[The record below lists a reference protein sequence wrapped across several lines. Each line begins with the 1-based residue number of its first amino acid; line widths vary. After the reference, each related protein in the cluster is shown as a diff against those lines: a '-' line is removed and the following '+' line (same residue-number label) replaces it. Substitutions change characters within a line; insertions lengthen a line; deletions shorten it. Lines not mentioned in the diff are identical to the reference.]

1 MSARRTGNAQ
11 RTGAGED
18 RRLVWPGD
26 PEGLTAAGVDFEAL
40 AHVLANTCRWGGRTR
55 RYHSLAAH
63 AVIASEEVEALDGL
77 SDEERRLLA
86 LHALLAVAPSA
97 WLPRENG
104 VSQRAAERKRRLF
117 GGILR
122 PVREAAGL
130 DPDLSGE
137 REELLRFVFRMVAAA
152 ERRDLSDAGAVVSEV
167 AAFPPLRRRL
177 RPVGPGR
184 AARLWLGRFHVLT
197 APPGDTGAPRAV
209 PPETTDGETGN
220 VSVQAGEGGDG
231 RRAA

>member
-1 MSARRTGNAQ
+1 MSTRRTIHAQ
-11 RTGAGED
+11 TTGAAHGAGGE
-18 RRLVWPGD
+18 RKLAWPGD
-26 PEGLTAAGVDFEAL
+26 PEALSAAGVDFEAL
-40 AHVLANTCRWGGRTR
+40 AYVLANTCRWGGRTR

-77 SDEERRLLA
+77 GDEERRLLA

-104 VSQRAAERKRRLF
+104 ALRRAAERKRRLF

-122 PVREAAGL
+122 AVREAAGL

-152 ERRDLSDAGAVVSEV
+152 EGRDLSDAGAAVSEV
-167 AAFPPLRRRL
+167 APFPPLKRRL

-184 AARLWLGRFHVLT
+184 AARLWLGRFRALT
-197 APPGDTGAPRAV
+197 APPGDAGAGRAA
-209 PPETTDGETGN
+209 PPEATDEETDHGR
-220 VSVQAGEGGDG
+220 QA
-231 RRAA
+231 A